1 MVVLGRRGITISST
15 AINKKLAKRMKKKK
29 KDLSKSISSD
39 PVFKACLL
47 SLNIKPV
54 TFLATGERFPNVY
67 LAHLL
72 FQKPCSS
79 PHFFAASFDLSQDS
93 KLKFTLLLRKQ
104 KISLMFHIKT
114 QKLFGYHFLLDSVIN
129 KLTR

>member
-1 MVVLGRRGITISST
+1 M
-15 AINKKLAKRMKKKK
+15 
-29 KDLSKSISSD
+29 SSD
-39 PVFKACLL
+39 LFFKACLL

-54 TFLATGERFPNVY
+54 TFLATGERFPKVY

-72 FQKPCSS
+72 LQKPCYP

-93 KLKFTLLLRKQ
+93 KLKCTLLLRKQ
-104 KISLMFHIKT
+104 KISLMFHTKP
-114 QKLFGYHFLLDSVIN
+114 QKLFGYHLLLDSVIN